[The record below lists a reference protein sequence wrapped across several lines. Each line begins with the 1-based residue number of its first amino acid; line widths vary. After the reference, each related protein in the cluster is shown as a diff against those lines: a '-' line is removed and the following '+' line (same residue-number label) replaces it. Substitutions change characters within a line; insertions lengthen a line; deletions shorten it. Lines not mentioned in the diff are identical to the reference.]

1 METLTPHG
9 LKLAE
14 DVGTRASVAFPEWAD
29 GGRSHAPNQ
38 IISDGRDSD

>member
-1 METLTPHG
+1 METLTPHS

-14 DVGTRASVAFPEWAD
+14 DVGTSASVAFSEWAD

-38 IISDGRDSD
+38 VISDGQDSD